1 MWNKA
6 KHDLWILKMILIWG
20 RLIHP
25 LLTFYPNNTC
35 IFCKLANA
43 QVNGLVGT
51 LKSVINSSR
60 VRIYGRTV
68 YALFSIC
75 LKYVLCWS
83 KSRFLFIVS
92 CSIRILFHYPL
103 LLNTLLN
110 SFNSGYYSDWDVI
123 SLTYITLNYIEQ
135 DIIKI
140 RMLFK
145 KNRATCTFTSAF
157 QSQTMSDK
165 RLETL
170 QEVLKKNQNISKYRI
185 AKICPSPTPAP
196 FNVGPE
202 RVCITFFW
210 INAILSDTIYQH
222 WMGRGGGGKG
232 QYNET

>member
-1 MWNKA
+1 MFYLTEPTNSNNFEMWNKA

-68 YALFSIC
+68 CALFSIC

-83 KSRFLFIVS
+83 TSRFLFIVS

-140 RMLFK
+140 HHF
-145 KNRATCTFTSAF
+145 
-157 QSQTMSDK
+157 
-165 RLETL
+165 
-170 QEVLKKNQNISKYRI
+170 
-185 AKICPSPTPAP
+185 
-196 FNVGPE
+196 
-202 RVCITFFW
+202 RVNC
-210 INAILSDTIYQH
+210 
-222 WMGRGGGGKG
+222 
-232 QYNET
+232 

>member
-1 MWNKA
+1 M
-6 KHDLWILKMILIWG
+6 
-20 RLIHP
+20 
-25 LLTFYPNNTC
+25 
-35 IFCKLANA
+35 
-43 QVNGLVGT
+43 GT
-51 LKSVINSSR
+51 LKSVINSSQ

-110 SFNSGYYSDWDVI
+110 SCNSGYYSDWDFI

-140 RMLFK
+140 RILFK
-145 KNRATCTFTSAF
+145 KIRATCTFTSAF
-157 QSQTMSDK
+157 QSQTISDK
-165 RLETL
+165 ILETL
-170 QEVLKKNQNISKYRI
+170 SNYLKKNQNISKYRI
-185 AKICPSPTPAP
+185 AKICPSPPPPLSTSLRQSRTKYLRHSVTILKKIKIFPSIGSLKSAPPPTPAP

-210 INAILSDTIYQH
+210 INAIFSDTIYQH
-222 WMGRGGGGKG
+222 WTGRGRGWGGKKAM
-232 QYNET
+232 